1 MSMTSST
8 SSSSASLKA
17 AATMSP
23 RGGFVRSSGARMNVA
38 RKTSPAV
45 NTSTLVRVRG
55 DELALALLDGV
66 EDALPAA
73 RITRVRA
80 LDRVQPGEEL
90 DVLGRTH
97 GLDDRRRVRAVDDL
111 GELLRAHSRK
121 LRRGALGLGPL
132 ISRPVVALLAV
143 VAFRLGGRLVA
154 LGLLGFGLA
163 FRLLLALWLLL
174 GALLTGGALH
184 RLVHGLLAV
193 AGLAEH
199 TLGFLGREHMHGA
212 RVREGKRDVE
222 LLALRL
228 HPVQHGRGL
237 AKLLLRDRAVLEQPH
252 DLLLGRVV
260 RVGLGQHRPD

>member
-90 DVLGRTH
+90 DVPGRTH

-111 GELLRAHSRK
+111 GELLRAHGRK
-121 LRRGALGLGPL
+121 LRRGALGLGLLRLL
-132 ISRPVVALLAV
+132 ISRPVVALLAA

-154 LGLLGFGLA
+154 LGLLGFGLT
-163 FRLLLALWLLL
+163 FRLLLAL
-174 GALLTGGALH
+174 
-184 RLVHGLLAV
+184 
-193 AGLAEH
+193 
-199 TLGFLGREHMHGA
+199 
-212 RVREGKRDVE
+212 
-222 LLALRL
+222 
-228 HPVQHGRGL
+228 
-237 AKLLLRDRAVLEQPH
+237 
-252 DLLLGRVV
+252 
-260 RVGLGQHRPD
+260 